1 MRRFIVETIVDALIL
16 VVIILVLGI
25 VTIPQPFP
33 FGPESGADRPAAR
46 RRARCR
52 SWSRRRSSSSR
63 SGIVRPV
70 IVAFT
75 GRLLLSTM
83 GLFVVIVNA
92 LVIWVA
98 SIVAPDIAIVAQPA
112 ALWLLVFAALYTLLS
127 TVMDALLGP
136 QPAAGWS

>member
-1 MRRFIVETIVDALIL
+1 MTPPRSCSCAAFGLLPLL
-16 VVIILVLGI
+16 VTAAILVLA
-25 VTIPQPFP
+25 Q
-33 FGPESGADRPAAR
+33 RY
-46 RRARCR
+46 
-52 SWSRRRSSSSR
+52 
-63 SGIVRPV
+63 VRPV

-83 GLFVVIVNA
+83 GLFLVIVNF

-127 TVMDALLGP
+127 TVMDALLGLNRP
-136 QPAAGWS
+136 RRWSRAARTACGASSSRCPPRGAT